1 MSYANLTAAECA
13 ATECGYPECL
23 ERKWYIFLSSSL
35 ITFFGG
41 LLLILLFRLFTYVCF
56 RRSKVEAAPNA
67 LQGNTKGAGSS
78 SAIFKNSDS
87 EVGWMTSI
95 KDWAASLISAQTISG
110 RILVLVIFLLS
121 VGSVII
127 YIYQASEP
135 IERCFNLAE
144 DVVWQIDLAFN
155 LVFLLYFG
163 LRFIAATDRLWFWL
177 ELNSLVDFFT
187 IPPIFVSIYLQR
199 HWLGLRFLRALR
211 LMQLPEIMQFLTIL
225 KTSNSI
231 KLANLCCTLVSIW
244 LTAAGFIHLVENSGD
259 PWEQF
264 ANAQHMTYWLCVYLL
279 MVTMSTVGYG
289 DVYAETT
296 MGRIFMTFFIMGAL
310 AMFASYVPEIMELI
324 GGRRKYGGSY
334 SGESGKKH
342 VVLCGHITYESVSNF
357 IKDFLHKD
365 RDDVNVE
372 VILLHNAEPDL
383 ALEAFFKRHFTHLQ
397 FFQGSVLDS
406 TDLERVRL
414 KNADACLVLANKYCD
429 DPDQEDAAN
438 IMRVISIKNY
448 HPKIRTIVQLLQYH
462 NKAYLLNIPSWNWRE
477 GDDVICLAE
486 LKLGLIAQSCLA
498 PGFSTIMA
506 NLFAMRSNSEAEEA
520 EPSNGKG
527 KQINKDTWQKHYL
540 AGCGN
545 EMYTEYLSPAFNG
558 MSFPEV
564 SEFCF
569 TKLKLLLIAVE
580 IGMDTQD
587 STIAINPGRSVT
599 IHEGTLGFFVAP
611 SAQEV
616 KRAYYYC
623 KNCHGNISDCRK
635 IKQCRC
641 DNVSRL
647 PPYNLSD
654 KERKALSFPSNLDR
668 KFNGNI
674 SPGGSPHK
682 MGPRSRSLYHNPR
695 KSMITQRRS
704 RSLSLTPMMPNN
716 TPHARPRIGGIPHLH
731 IAEEKPDTRR
741 RPSYPPHAPPIT
753 EHKELEEDT
762 KRFDS
767 TGMFHWCPSRS
778 LEEAVLTRNQA
789 QMKIMNGHVVVCI
802 FGDKDS
808 PLIGLR
814 NLVMPLRASNIH
826 YNALKHI
833 LILGSLEYIKKEWES
848 LKNFPK
854 VNVLDGFPLS
864 RADLRAVNVNLCD
877 MCVILSA
884 NQGKSEDPYLQDKE
898 TILASL
904 NLKAMTFDDTVGL
917 LRASSQGD
925 VHRRRDSTPQNGA
938 SNMPAAEKTYHQLTD
953 STRSLQALTNTAST
967 SNELNHDT
975 TEGDLPLIDLD
986 SIDLEDENTSEVKD
1000 ITEKEDSEE
1009 KQTEEK
1015 EEGFIPQG
1023 FSPIMGS
1030 RKSLSRR
1037 GSAVGANV
1045 PMITELVNDSNVQFL
1060 DQDDDDDPDTE
1071 LYVTQPFACGTA
1083 FAVSVLDSL
1092 MSATYFNDNA
1102 LTLIRTLITGGATPE
1117 LEQILA
1123 EGAGM
1128 RGGYTTPQLLC
1139 NRDRCRVAQLPVYEG
1154 PLSQFSNGG
1163 DYGELYQYALQKYGI
1178 LCFGI
1183 YRFRDTTATTA
1194 TPSSKR
1200 YVVTNPTFEFV
1211 LMPTDLIFCLMP
1223 FKPAAESSYPR
1234 RDRSSKR
1241 KKHEGERES
1250 REAHPDEG
1258 RPTESSPAH
1267 APNTRTKEEWDET
1280 LC

>member
-506 NLFAMRSNSEAEEA
+506 NLFAMRSNSE
-520 EPSNGKG
+520 
-527 KQINKDTWQKHYL
+527 INKDTWQKHYL

-641 DNVSRL
+641 DNEKRL
-647 PPYNLSD
+647 PILYEAETLTKDGTKDEVS
-654 KERKALSFPSNLDR
+654 ALSFPSNLDR

-682 MGPRSRSLYHNPR
+682 MGP
-695 KSMITQRRS
+695 
-704 RSLSLTPMMPNN
+704 
-716 TPHARPRIGGIPHLH
+716 
-731 IAEEKPDTRR
+731 

-917 LRASSQGD
+917 LRASSQ
-925 VHRRRDSTPQNGA
+925 
-938 SNMPAAEKTYHQLTD
+938 
-953 STRSLQALTNTAST
+953 
-967 SNELNHDT
+967 
-975 TEGDLPLIDLD
+975 DLPLIDLD

>member
-506 NLFAMRSNSEAEEA
+506 NLFAMRSNSE
-520 EPSNGKG
+520 
-527 KQINKDTWQKHYL
+527 INKDTWQKHYL

-641 DNVSRL
+641 DNEKRL
-647 PPYNLSD
+647 PILYEAETLTKDGTKDEVS
-654 KERKALSFPSNLDR
+654 ALSFPSNLDR

-682 MGPRSRSLYHNPR
+682 MGP
-695 KSMITQRRS
+695 
-704 RSLSLTPMMPNN
+704 
-716 TPHARPRIGGIPHLH
+716 
-731 IAEEKPDTRR
+731 

-917 LRASSQGD
+917 LRASSQ
-925 VHRRRDSTPQNGA
+925 
-938 SNMPAAEKTYHQLTD
+938 
-953 STRSLQALTNTAST
+953 
-967 SNELNHDT
+967 
-975 TEGDLPLIDLD
+975 
-986 SIDLEDENTSEVKD
+986 
-1000 ITEKEDSEE
+1000 
-1009 KQTEEK
+1009 
-1015 EEGFIPQG
+1015 GFIPQG

>member
-641 DNVSRL
+641 DN
-647 PPYNLSD
+647 
-654 KERKALSFPSNLDR
+654 ALSFPSNLDR

-682 MGPRSRSLYHNPR
+682 MGP
-695 KSMITQRRS
+695 
-704 RSLSLTPMMPNN
+704 
-716 TPHARPRIGGIPHLH
+716 
-731 IAEEKPDTRR
+731 

>member
-641 DNVSRL
+641 DNEKRL
-647 PPYNLSD
+647 PILYEAETLTKDGTKDEVS
-654 KERKALSFPSNLDR
+654 ALSFPSNLDR

-682 MGPRSRSLYHNPR
+682 MGP
-695 KSMITQRRS
+695 
-704 RSLSLTPMMPNN
+704 
-716 TPHARPRIGGIPHLH
+716 
-731 IAEEKPDTRR
+731 

-917 LRASSQGD
+917 LRASSQ
-925 VHRRRDSTPQNGA
+925 
-938 SNMPAAEKTYHQLTD
+938 
-953 STRSLQALTNTAST
+953 
-967 SNELNHDT
+967 
-975 TEGDLPLIDLD
+975 DLPLIDLD

>member
-641 DNVSRL
+641 DN
-647 PPYNLSD
+647 
-654 KERKALSFPSNLDR
+654 ALSFPSNLDR

-682 MGPRSRSLYHNPR
+682 MGPS
-695 KSMITQRRS
+695 
-704 RSLSLTPMMPNN
+704 

-917 LRASSQGD
+917 LRASSQ
-925 VHRRRDSTPQNGA
+925 
-938 SNMPAAEKTYHQLTD
+938 
-953 STRSLQALTNTAST
+953 
-967 SNELNHDT
+967 
-975 TEGDLPLIDLD
+975 
-986 SIDLEDENTSEVKD
+986 
-1000 ITEKEDSEE
+1000 
-1009 KQTEEK
+1009 
-1015 EEGFIPQG
+1015 GFIPQG

>member
-1 MSYANLTAAECA
+1 MSYANLTLS
-13 ATECGYPECL
+13 ECL
-23 ERKWYIFLSSSL
+23 ATGCGEPQCYERKWYIFLSSSL
-35 ITFFGG
+35 VTFFGG
-41 LLLILLFRLFTYVCF
+41 LLMILLFRLFTYVCL
-56 RRSKVEAAPNA
+56 RRGKVEAAPPNVG
-67 LQGNTKGAGSS
+67 QSNDGKGSTN
-78 SAIFKNSDS
+78 AIFKNSES

-110 RILVLVIFLLS
+110 RILVLIVFLLS
-121 VGSVII
+121 VGSVLI
-127 YIYQASEP
+127 YIYQTEAP
-135 IERCFNLAE
+135 IERCFKVTE
-144 DVVWQIDLAFN
+144 DVVWQIDLGFN
-155 LVFLLYFG
+155 LIFLLYFG

-187 IPPIFVSIYLQR
+187 IPPIFVSIYLER

-231 KLANLCCTLVSIW
+231 KLANLCCTLISIW
-244 LTAAGFIHLVENSGD
+244 LTASGFIHLVENSGD
-259 PWEQF
+259 PWQGF
-264 ANAQHMTYWLCVYLL
+264 SNAQPLTYWMCVYLL

-289 DVYAETT
+289 DIYAETT

-372 VILLHNAEPDL
+372 VVLLHNSEPDL

-397 FFQGSVLDS
+397 FFQGSVLDA

-414 KNADACLVLANKYCD
+414 KVADACLVLANKYCD

-498 PGFSTIMA
+498 PGFSTMMA

-558 MSFPEV
+558 MSFTDV
-564 SEFCF
+564 SGFCF

-580 IGMDTQD
+580 ISMDSQD
-587 STIAINPGRSVT
+587 STIAINPGHKVRT
-599 IHEGTLGFFVAP
+599 REGTLGFFVAA

-623 KNCHGNISDCRK
+623 KNCHGNIVDCRK

-641 DNVSRL
+641 DNEKRLPLLYDAEYTKSIKEDVSESRI
-647 PPYNLSD
+647 PPYNPTG
-654 KERKALSFPSNLDR
+654 KERKALSTIPSNLEKG

-674 SPGGSPHK
+674 SPGGSPHRH
-682 MGPRSRSLYHNPR
+682 GPS
-695 KSMITQRRS
+695 
-704 RSLSLTPMMPNN
+704 TP
-716 TPHARPRIGGIPHLH
+716 RPRPRCGGIAHLH
-731 IAEEKPDTRR
+731 ISEELYRLKC
-741 RPSYPPHAPPIT
+741 RPGYPSLPLS
-753 EHKELEEDT
+753 EQKEIDEDT

-767 TGMFHWCPSRS
+767 TGMFHWCPSRNIDES
-778 LEEAVLTRNQA
+778 ILTRNQA

-814 NLVMPLRASNIH
+814 NLVMPLRASNFH
-826 YNALKHI
+826 YNELKNI
-833 LILGSLEYIKKEWES
+833 VLLGSLDYIKKEWET
-848 LKNFPK
+848 LKNFPR
-854 VNVLDGFPLS
+854 VHILDGSPLS
-864 RADLRAVNVNLCD
+864 RADLRSVNVNLCD

-904 NLKAMTFDDTVGL
+904 NLKAMTFDDSIGL
-917 LRASSQGD
+917 LRESSQGD
-925 VHRRRDSTPQNGA
+925 IEGSCSSSTPHDNLVDDEA
-938 SNMPAAEKTYHQLTD
+938 MTKPRPSDTAHSLT
-953 STRSLQALTNTAST
+953 TNTASAVDK
-967 SNELNHDT
+967 SHDT
-975 TEGDLPLIDLD
+975 TEG
-986 SIDLEDENTSEVKD
+986 
-1000 ITEKEDSEE
+1000 
-1009 KQTEEK
+1009 
-1015 EEGFIPQG
+1015 GFIPQG
-1023 FSPIMGS
+1023 LIPIMGS
-1030 RKSLSRR
+1030 PKSLSRR

-1128 RGGYTTPQLLC
+1128 RGGYTTPQLLN
-1139 NRDRCRVAQLPVYEG
+1139 NRDRCKVVQLPVYEG

-1163 DYGELYQYALQKYGI
+1163 QYGELYEHALTKYGI

-1200 YVVTNPTFEFV
+1200 YVITNPPIEFL

-1223 FKPAAESSYPR
+1223 FEPSKDSTYPAARERPR
-1234 RDRSSKR
+1234 DARV
-1241 KKHEGERES
+1241 E
-1250 REAHPDEG
+1250 
-1258 RPTESSPAH
+1258 
-1267 APNTRTKEEWDET
+1267 
-1280 LC
+1280 

>member
-110 RILVLVIFLLS
+110 RILVVVCLSLSLTSFVFYLVESDL
-121 VGSVII
+121 
-127 YIYQASEP
+127 P

-641 DNVSRL
+641 DN
-647 PPYNLSD
+647 
-654 KERKALSFPSNLDR
+654 ALSFPSNLDR

-682 MGPRSRSLYHNPR
+682 MGP
-695 KSMITQRRS
+695 
-704 RSLSLTPMMPNN
+704 
-716 TPHARPRIGGIPHLH
+716 
-731 IAEEKPDTRR
+731 

-917 LRASSQGD
+917 LRASSQ
-925 VHRRRDSTPQNGA
+925 
-938 SNMPAAEKTYHQLTD
+938 
-953 STRSLQALTNTAST
+953 
-967 SNELNHDT
+967 
-975 TEGDLPLIDLD
+975 
-986 SIDLEDENTSEVKD
+986 
-1000 ITEKEDSEE
+1000 
-1009 KQTEEK
+1009 
-1015 EEGFIPQG
+1015 GFIPQG

>member
-641 DNVSRL
+641 DN
-647 PPYNLSD
+647 
-654 KERKALSFPSNLDR
+654 ALSFPSNLDR

-682 MGPRSRSLYHNPR
+682 MGP
-695 KSMITQRRS
+695 
-704 RSLSLTPMMPNN
+704 
-716 TPHARPRIGGIPHLH
+716 
-731 IAEEKPDTRR
+731 

-917 LRASSQGD
+917 LRASSQ
-925 VHRRRDSTPQNGA
+925 
-938 SNMPAAEKTYHQLTD
+938 
-953 STRSLQALTNTAST
+953 
-967 SNELNHDT
+967 
-975 TEGDLPLIDLD
+975 
-986 SIDLEDENTSEVKD
+986 
-1000 ITEKEDSEE
+1000 
-1009 KQTEEK
+1009 
-1015 EEGFIPQG
+1015 GFIPQG

>member
-506 NLFAMRSNSEAEEA
+506 NLFAMRSNSE
-520 EPSNGKG
+520 
-527 KQINKDTWQKHYL
+527 INKDTWQKHYL

-641 DNVSRL
+641 DN
-647 PPYNLSD
+647 
-654 KERKALSFPSNLDR
+654 ALSFPSNLDR

-682 MGPRSRSLYHNPR
+682 MGPS
-695 KSMITQRRS
+695 
-704 RSLSLTPMMPNN
+704 

-917 LRASSQGD
+917 LRASSQ
-925 VHRRRDSTPQNGA
+925 
-938 SNMPAAEKTYHQLTD
+938 
-953 STRSLQALTNTAST
+953 
-967 SNELNHDT
+967 
-975 TEGDLPLIDLD
+975 
-986 SIDLEDENTSEVKD
+986 
-1000 ITEKEDSEE
+1000 
-1009 KQTEEK
+1009 
-1015 EEGFIPQG
+1015 GFIPQG

>member
-110 RILVLVIFLLS
+110 RILVVVCLSLSLTSFVFYLVESDL
-121 VGSVII
+121 
-127 YIYQASEP
+127 P

-641 DNVSRL
+641 DN
-647 PPYNLSD
+647 
-654 KERKALSFPSNLDR
+654 ALSFPSNLDR

-682 MGPRSRSLYHNPR
+682 MGP
-695 KSMITQRRS
+695 
-704 RSLSLTPMMPNN
+704 
-716 TPHARPRIGGIPHLH
+716 
-731 IAEEKPDTRR
+731 

-986 SIDLEDENTSEVKD
+986 SIDL
-1000 ITEKEDSEE
+1000 
-1009 KQTEEK
+1009 
-1015 EEGFIPQG
+1015 EGFIPQG

>member
-641 DNVSRL
+641 DNEKRL
-647 PPYNLSD
+647 PILYEAETLTKDGTKDEVS
-654 KERKALSFPSNLDR
+654 ALSFPSNLDR

-682 MGPRSRSLYHNPR
+682 MGP
-695 KSMITQRRS
+695 
-704 RSLSLTPMMPNN
+704 
-716 TPHARPRIGGIPHLH
+716 
-731 IAEEKPDTRR
+731 

-917 LRASSQGD
+917 LRASSQ
-925 VHRRRDSTPQNGA
+925 
-938 SNMPAAEKTYHQLTD
+938 
-953 STRSLQALTNTAST
+953 
-967 SNELNHDT
+967 
-975 TEGDLPLIDLD
+975 
-986 SIDLEDENTSEVKD
+986 
-1000 ITEKEDSEE
+1000 
-1009 KQTEEK
+1009 
-1015 EEGFIPQG
+1015 GFIPQG